1 MLWQKFF
8 RTSKQDDKM
17 ISFSEKKKWGVSC
30 TLNTKTISI
39 LTEQTMKLV

>member
-17 ISFSEKKKWGVSC
+17 ISFSEKKNGG
-30 TLNTKTISI
+30 
-39 LTEQTMKLV
+39 LVAL